1 MPFYLRPSYF
11 ENHNYLPELSSFI
24 ISIKN
29 TSFSKKWTLYF
40 LREHGIKTG
49 NILSNKLYLN
59 SINKTTMKADK
70 IKALKERLRNIYN
83 ELDDIKL
90 NDSNQFTYSTQ
101 ILRKMTQTTY
111 YFDELIK
118 ELKME
123 DNSGNPQIRN

>member
-59 SINKTTMKADK
+59 SINKATMKADK

>member
-1 MPFYLRPSYF
+1 
-11 ENHNYLPELSSFI
+11 
-24 ISIKN
+24 
-29 TSFSKKWTLYF
+29 
-40 LREHGIKTG
+40 
-49 NILSNKLYLN
+49 
-59 SINKTTMKADK
+59 MKADK